1 MSRDQCNYNGCE
13 HFDRK
18 EQTLKAV
25 FLVGAGGA
33 LGSLFRYAISLVT
46 PDTAAATLNAN
57 LIGVALAG
65 YFLVLMERRG
75 ITELRW
81 FLLPG
86 FCGGMTTFSAVTVEA
101 VGPMGFGYVALTVIA
116 SIITIAV
123 VIPFARVTIKAKA

>member
-1 MSRDQCNYNGCE
+1 M
-13 HFDRK
+13 
-18 EQTLKAV
+18 KAV
-25 FLVGAGGA
+25 LFVAVGGA
-33 LGSLFRYAISLVT
+33 LGSLFRYGISLIT

-86 FCGGMTTFSAVTVEA
+86 FCGGMTTFSAVTIEV
-101 VGPMGFGYVALTVIA
+101 VGEDAMGFGYLALTVIA
-116 SIITIAV
+116 SMITIAV
-123 VIPFARVTIKAKA
+123 VIPFARATIKVRP

>member
-1 MSRDQCNYNGCE
+1 M
-13 HFDRK
+13 
-18 EQTLKAV
+18 
-25 FLVGAGGA
+25 
-33 LGSLFRYAISLVT
+33 
-46 PDTAAATLNAN
+46 
-57 LIGVALAG
+57 
-65 YFLVLMERRG
+65 LMERRG

-101 VGPMGFGYVALTVIA
+101 VGPMGFSYLALTVIA